1 MITIKRRIILSETDL
16 DFENDGVLNPAI
28 MQEGNTVHV
37 FYRAVRRKL
46 FYYRIYKIR
55 RTNKVVQ
62 RNTEPLVVPST
73 TDEIH
78 GIEDQEL

>member
-1 MITIKRRIILSETDL
+1 MMG
-16 DFENDGVLNPAI
+16 FYPAI
-28 MQEGNTVHV
+28 MQKETPFMFFIERFEG
-37 FYRAVRRKL
+37 KL
-46 FYYRIYKIR
+46 FYYRICKIEGP
-55 RTNKVVQ
+55 TKVVQ

>member
-1 MITIKRRIILSETDL
+1 
-16 DFENDGVLNPAI
+16 

-37 FYRAVRRKL
+37 FYRAVRRGNYSTIGYAKL
-46 FYYRIYKIR
+46 KDQQRL
-55 RTNKVVQ
+55 

-78 GIEDQEL
+78 GIEDPRIVK